1 MKRPDMF
8 MYKIKCKKKKNNE
21 HDDKRVN
28 DKE

>member
-8 MYKIKCKKKKNNE
+8 MYKIKYKKKKNNE